1 MTQEGLRRHVLR
13 VLRMWRSWSIFS
25 DDFLN
30 GLQVGLVTCR
40 PAFDDPAAPAL
51 GPSQSCFDD
60 PAVSVLWLTFL
71 GPSSQH
77 ALICLCMDGGMSHSL
92 AGSQLL
98 SQDSTICFEL
108 CLKQACD

>member
-40 PAFDDPAAPAL
+40 NHPAL
-51 GPSQSCFDD
+51 TILPHLRLVHRN
-60 PAVSVLWLTFL
+60 PVLM
-71 GPSSQH
+71 
-77 ALICLCMDGGMSHSL
+77 I
-92 AGSQLL
+92 LL
-98 SQDSTICFEL
+98 YLYFG
-108 CLKQACD
+108 